1 MLRGVIAGCQ
11 CSNEGLARQRCEAA
25 VVRCG
30 YHQSGSDTVGTW
42 AGINARNVSNFGTVA
57 VVVVYLCVRAL
68 CFYWQFWG
76 MCYTMLVVV
85 VLGHLGREGR
95 SWDSMASG
103 D

>member
-11 CSNEGLARQRCEAA
+11 CSNEGLARQRSEA

-68 CFYWQFWG
+68 CLYWG
-76 MCYTMLVVV
+76 SSGACALVVV
-85 VLGHLGREGR
+85 VLLGHLGREGR

>member
-11 CSNEGLARQRCEAA
+11 CSNEGLARQRSEAE
-25 VVRCG
+25 VRCG

-57 VVVVYLCVRAL
+57 VVVVYLCVVVLGHVLYHAS
-68 CFYWQFWG
+68 
-76 MCYTMLVVV
+76 VVV
-85 VLGHLGREGR
+85 VLLGHLGREGR